1 MYHKENASH
10 NQVMEPGTVT
20 LGQEVDLVQVAATPA
35 QQLKLLH
42 QATAVTAAQQP
53 KLLLQAMAV
62 TVAQEVAVEQGVI
75 TQAQKPL
82 HILHMPQF
90 MTPMVPPM
98 IMVLQQTM
106 TMVLLHMVGVT
117 KMQRTD

>member
-1 MYHKENASH
+1 
-10 NQVMEPGTVT
+10 MEPGTVT

-35 QQLKLLH
+35 QQPKLLNQAMAVIVAQQLKLLH
-42 QATAVTAAQQP
+42 
-53 KLLLQAMAV
+53 QAMAV
-62 TVAQEVAVEQGVI
+62 TVAQEVAAEQGVV

-90 MTPMVPPM
+90 MTPMVPLM
-98 IMVLQQTM
+98 IMVLQQTV

-117 KMQRTD
+117 RMQRID